1 MKIFRIILTTVVGTL
16 CSYGL
21 ITGTGLILSYVL
33 LLMGG
38 IFLILGVTDKVFVI
52 GRSNLETVLFFLCI
66 ILVASV
72 LQTSTGFGFSIMA
85 TPFLLLLFLPQEA
98 IQINIILSVLIS
110 VSLIWKISTDIDFI
124 LLKRFIMGSIV
135 GVPFGILIF
144 ISINISAF
152 KIGVSIMFLML
163 TFLLICNF
171 RVKPT
176 RIRDFIVGGL
186 SGILTTS
193 IGMPGPPLLIYF
205 TGTDTEKEKLRATTL
220 AFYLFIY
227 FISLITQI
235 IFTGTNKL
243 IWESSLYAIP
253 IVFLGLFI
261 GQIIFKWLNE
271 RIFKIFTYILLSF
284 TGIYLL
290 IESLNS

>member
-1 MKIFRIILTTVVGTL
+1 METL
-16 CSYGL
+16 
-21 ITGTGLILSYVL
+21 LS
-33 LLMGG
+33 
-38 IFLILGVTDKVFVI
+38 
-52 GRSNLETVLFFLCI
+52 FFLI

-98 IQINIILSVLIS
+98 IQINIILSLIIS
-110 VSLIWKISTDIDFI
+110 ISLIWKIRKEIDFLI
-124 LLKRFIMGSIV
+124 VKRFMIGSIV
-135 GVPFGILIF
+135 GVPFGITIF
-144 ISINISAF
+144 ISMNITVF
-152 KIGVSIMFLML
+152 KIGVSILLLVL
-163 TFLLICNF
+163 TLLLILNF

-176 RIRDFIVGGL
+176 RIRDFVVGGL
-186 SGILTTS
+186 SGLLTTS
-193 IGMPGPPLLIYF
+193 IGMPGPPLLLYF
-205 TGTDTEKEKLRATTL
+205 TGTDTEKGKLRATTL

-261 GQIIFKWLNE
+261 GQIIFKWLNQ
-271 RIFKIFTYILLSF
+271 RIFKVFTYILLGF

-290 IESLNS
+290 VESFLA